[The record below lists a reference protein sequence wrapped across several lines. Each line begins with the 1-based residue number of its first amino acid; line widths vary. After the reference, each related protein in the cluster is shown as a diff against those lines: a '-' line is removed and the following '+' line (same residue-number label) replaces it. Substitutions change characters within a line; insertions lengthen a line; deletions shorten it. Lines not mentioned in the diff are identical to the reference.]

1 MAPRR
6 AGVFLASIRL
16 RIPASRN
23 RRVILLLGL
32 LGLVK
37 VRAHYALA
45 GLATALLVALVVY
58 RMPDGTA
65 TATLANGALFGLF
78 PRPRAPM
85 A

>member
-1 MAPRR
+1 MAPQR

-23 RRVILLLGL
+23 RRVIVLLGL

-37 VRAHYALA
+37 VISWMIPGWADS
-45 GLATALLVALVVY
+45 AT
-58 RMPDGTA
+58 
-65 TATLANGALFGLF
+65 
-78 PRPRAPM
+78 APM